1 MAEKNVNHWQKETS
15 YYSIFIRTEDERRWD
30 KHWMR
35 PNPCFN
41 LWKLLFARLPVR
53 ANVIPDWRRDVASHQ
68 RRLKTQLPE
77 DNEGAPTTSTT
88 TTPNRFLRRKVLCAV
103 QLIPIGPRKNISTLW
118 HYLLLKLYKT
128 LLYQFSIPFPY
139 PAGWHSP

>member
-1 MAEKNVNHWQKETS
+1 
-15 YYSIFIRTEDERRWD
+15 
-30 KHWMR
+30 MR

-41 LWKLLFARLPVR
+41 LWKLLFGRLPVR

-88 TTPNRFLRRKVLCAV
+88 TTPNRFLRRMVLCAV
-103 QLIPIGPRKNISTLW
+103 QLIPIGPRKNISTLQ
-118 HYLLLKLYKT
+118 HYILVIATLQNLTLSIQHPLPLSCRVAFTLALLRPILPQPLTQILIKTKL
-128 LLYQFSIPFPY
+128 
-139 PAGWHSP
+139 AVG